1 MRGEAMARVC
11 ADLETMGIDLGEMH
25 ALDFFARA
33 GTWQTQV
40 FAEKAAHVTAWELER
55 KYESALHRNLPGDA
69 DIRIGDS
76 FGFAQGFVGQV
87 PGFDLVVF
95 DNPMGIYGDGRYCE
109 HFEAIT
115 HVRDLLR
122 ASPMGVV
129 ICNVNRDPF
138 DRRNQHEWMERRLAF
153 YGPKASRLPT
163 TSDGV
168 LGRTWLATFYRGVFA
183 GQGFRVHGIWTEDRN
198 PEYLSL
204 LVAVLERP

>member
-1 MRGEAMARVC
+1 MARVC
-11 ADLETMGIDLGEMH
+11 ADLETMGIDLSKMH

-40 FAEKAAHVTAWELER
+40 FATKVDHLTAWEIDPQ
-55 KYESALHRNLPGDA
+55 YESALHRNLPGDA

-76 FGFAQGFVGQV
+76 FGFAQGFRGQL
-87 PGFDLVVF
+87 PAFDLVVF
-95 DNPMGIYGDGRYCE
+95 DNPQGIYGPNGRYCE

-115 HVRDLLR
+115 RVRDLLR
-122 ASPMGVV
+122 TAPVGVV

-138 DRRNQHEWMERRLAF
+138 DAQKHPRWMERRELF
-153 YGPKASRLPT
+153 YNYPHDTYTHPIGWA
-163 TSDGV
+163 DF
-168 LGRTWLATFYRGVFA
+168 FYRGVFA
-183 GQGFRVHGIWTEDRN
+183 GQGFRVRRLWMEHRN